1 MRIIRSLESIVGGY
15 PYPVLTIGA
24 FDGIHLGHQEIIGR
38 VRERAREKKGT
49 SMLFTFSDHPLKV
62 MDPGSAPPLIT
73 PPEVKRAI
81 LRKMGLDLLI
91 QVPFSR
97 EFSQKEPRAFIEEV
111 LLERLGMR
119 EIWVGFDFVFGK
131 DRQGDINLLQE
142 RGRQLGFSVEIVPPV
157 RLQGKIVSSTFI
169 RGLLKEGRVAEASGL
184 LGRPY
189 HVTGQVVKG
198 SGRGRHLGFPTANIG
213 LPKDFLLPN
222 GVYAGWAKVRG
233 KTYPAAINVGTS
245 PTFAPLERRI
255 EAHLLAFQGNLY
267 GMIIQIHFWEKVREE
282 RRFKNEEELAR
293 RIREDTDLIAQL
305 LSQGEG
311 VGARRMAKSA
321 PPLLSTEIG
330 QPAS

>member
-1 MRIIRSLESIVGGY
+1 MRIIRSLESMAGDY

-38 VRERAREKKGT
+38 VRERAREQKGT
-49 SMLFTFSDHPLKV
+49 SMLFTFGDHPLKV

-73 PPEVKRAI
+73 PPEIKRAI

-97 EFSQKEPRAFIEEV
+97 EFSRKEPRAFIEEI
-111 LLERLGMR
+111 LLGRLGMR

-131 DRQGDINLLQE
+131 DRRGDISLLQE
-142 RGRQLGFSVEIVPPV
+142 RGQQLGFSVKVVPSV
-157 RLQGKIVSSTFI
+157 RFQGKIVSSTLI
-169 RGLLKEGRVAEASGL
+169 RELLKEGRVAEACRL

-189 HVTGQVVKG
+189 LVAGEVVKG

-213 LPKDFLLPN
+213 VPKDFLLPN

-233 KTYPAAINVGTS
+233 KTYRAAINVGTS
-245 PTFAPLERRI
+245 PTFAHLDRRI
-255 EAHLLAFQGNLY
+255 EAHLLTFQGNLY
-267 GMIIQIHFWEKVREE
+267 GMIIQIHFREKVREE
-282 RRFKNEEELAR
+282 SRFMDEEELAR

-311 VGARRMAKSA
+311 VGATGMANEGC
-321 PPLLSTEIG
+321 PP
-330 QPAS
+330 PFHPN